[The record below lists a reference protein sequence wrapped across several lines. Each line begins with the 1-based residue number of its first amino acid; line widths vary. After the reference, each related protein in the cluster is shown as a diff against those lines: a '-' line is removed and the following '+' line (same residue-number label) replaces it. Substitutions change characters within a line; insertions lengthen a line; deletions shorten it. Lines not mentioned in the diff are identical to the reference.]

1 MDTVN
6 DLMSC
11 GAGYFWKWK
20 DTVCVIPSVL
30 IVMVYTIVMQ
40 AALALYLGT
49 AVTATLSMLA
59 C

>member
-11 GAGYFWKWK
+11 GAVYFWKWE
-20 DTVCVIPSVL
+20 DTGSVIPFVL
-30 IVMVYTIVMQ
+30 IVIVYSN
-40 AALALYLGT
+40 ASSCGT
-49 AVTATLSMLA
+49 VFRHNSATLSMLA